1 MERIW
6 LMLKRWKV
14 EALLAAV
21 LLPLFAAGTLY
32 MSGQTTFAS
41 KLWTD
46 AKSRNIPRE
55 LFDLALGVFGSGSDV
70 LDKARNQPE
79 VLSSVEDYIKLRVS
93 ATRIATGRDKLGEWK
108 DTIADIE
115 KKYGVPARTLVAI
128 WGIESNF
135 GRTMGDYNVPHSL
148 ATLSEGGYR
157 TDYFREELL
166 AALEILRDG
175 HIEKSKMVGSWA
187 GAMGQTQFMPSSY
200 KAYAVDYD
208 GDGKKDIWN
217 SVPDSLASTANYLK
231 RKGWQR
237 GSDWGYEV
245 KIPAGFDFGKAWK
258 KDGVTLGDWAKMG
271 IARIDGKPFPQPG
284 ETARFYLPSGGEGPV
299 FLVLKNFDVI
309 KRYNNADSYALAVAH
324 LGDRI
329 TGATEFV
336 AAWPADMKPLSR
348 AERQELTSLIV
359 AQGFKV
365 GKASGHMS
373 QNMRLAIIKF
383 QKKEGLLPDGH
394 PSPALLQRLRSV
406 SSLASGQ
413 KT

>member
-1 MERIW
+1 
-6 LMLKRWKV
+6 MLKRWKV
-14 EALLAAV
+14 EALAAAL
-21 LLPLFAAGTLY
+21 LLPIFAGVTLY
-32 MSGQTTFAS
+32 MSGQAPFAS
-41 KLWTD
+41 RLWAD
-46 AKSRNIPRE
+46 AKSRDIPRE
-55 LFDLALGVFGSGSDV
+55 IFDLAFGVFGSGSDV

-93 ATRIATGRDKLGEWK
+93 PTRIENGRAKLAEWK
-108 DTIADIE
+108 TTIADIE
-115 KKYGVPARTLVAI
+115 KKYGVPAEILVAI

-135 GRTMGDYNVPHSL
+135 GKTMGDYNVPHSL
-148 ATLSEGGYR
+148 ATLSAGGYR

-166 AALEILRDG
+166 AALEIVRDG
-175 HIEKSKMVGSWA
+175 HIGKSQMVGSWA

-231 RKGWQR
+231 QKGWQR
-237 GSDWGYEV
+237 SSDWGYEV
-245 KIPAGFDFGKAWK
+245 KIPEGFDFSKAWK
-258 KDGVTLGDWAKMG
+258 KDGVTLREWAKMG
-271 IARIDGKPFPQPG
+271 VTRIDGKPFPRPD
-284 ETARFYLPSGGEGPV
+284 ETARFFLPSGGEGPT

-324 LGDRI
+324 LGNRI
-329 TGATEFV
+329 TGGSEF
-336 AAWPADMKPLSR
+336 AQAWPADMKPLSR
-348 AERQELTSLIV
+348 AERQELASLIA
-359 AQGFKV
+359 AQGFKL
-365 GKASGHMS
+365 GKANGRLT
-373 QNMRLAIIKF
+373 QTMRLAIIKV

-406 SSLASGQ
+406 SSIASEQ